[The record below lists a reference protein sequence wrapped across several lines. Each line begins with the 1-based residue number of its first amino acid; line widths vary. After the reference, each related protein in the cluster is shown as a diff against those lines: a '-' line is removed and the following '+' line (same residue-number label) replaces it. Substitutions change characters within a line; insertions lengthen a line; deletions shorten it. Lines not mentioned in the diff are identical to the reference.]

1 MTDDV
6 QRDLGRM
13 EAQITT
19 LISQVS
25 ALNVKVAAIDKT
37 LSEARGGWRMLLLIG
52 GIAGTVGGLLAKYLP
67 FVSARPSADRRRPYR
82 LAQRSGDRA

>member
-13 EAQITT
+13 EAQITA

-25 ALNVKVAAIDKT
+25 ALNIKVDAIDKT
-37 LSEARGGWRMLLLIG
+37 LSEARGSWRVLLLI
-52 GIAGTVGGLLAKYLP
+52 AGLAGSVGGVVGKFLP
-67 FVSARPSADRRRPYR
+67 FLNMRPD
-82 LAQRSGDRA
+82 G

>member
-13 EAQITT
+13 EAQITA

-25 ALNVKVAAIDKT
+25 VLAVKVDAIDKT

-52 GIAGTVGGLLAKYLP
+52 GVAGTLGGLISKYLP
-67 FVSARPSADRRRPYR
+67 FLNLRP
-82 LAQRSGDRA
+82 GG

>member
-13 EAQITT
+13 EAQITA

-25 ALNVKVAAIDKT
+25 ALNIKVDAIDKT
-37 LSEARGGWRMLLLIG
+37 LSEARGGWRMLLVVGGVAGTIG
-52 GIAGTVGGLLAKYLP
+52 GIVGKLLP
-67 FVSARPSADRRRPYR
+67 FSNIRPD
-82 LAQRSGDRA
+82 G